1 MNFWERVVEL
11 LDSKGINK
19 KTLANEV
26 KFSMSNISKGIK
38 DGNLPNVETAL
49 KISNFLNVSVEYLVT
64 GKESKKDNELLRKYK
79 TVLEEL
85 DAIPDCA
92 RSPILNLI
100 KEMSRMNEK
109 YKD

>member
-11 LDSKGINK
+11 LDNKGINK
-19 KTLANEV
+19 KTLANEA

-64 GKESKKDNELLRKYK
+64 GKDSEKDNELLRKYK
-79 TVLEEL
+79 TTLQALEK
-85 DAIPDCA
+85 IPQKP
-92 RSPILNLI
+92 RENIEQMILQLS
-100 KEMSRMNEK
+100 KSLSS
-109 YKD
+109 